1 MGYAVNA
8 HAENLVPGESLDGG
22 GSTRYQATY
31 VAGATNGGTDSTV
44 AAGRSN
50 PQGPIGVEGWREVDI
65 DIFLSAF
72 TGTSIT
78 FFVDRQG
85 TDGRWYQVAAGTA
98 LTAAST
104 TSSNT
109 AAVAGGQSFSIGP
122 GLSGAGGT
130 ALGLG
135 KAMRIRWTGT
145 YTVATFTLS
154 VIGKS

>member
-1 MGYAVNA
+1 MGYATNA
-8 HAENLVPGESLDGG
+8 HAENLVPGESLGASG
-22 GSTRYQATY
+22 ETRYTATY
-31 VAGATNGGTDSTV
+31 TAGATNGGTDSFV
-44 AAGRSN
+44 APNRSN

-98 LTAAST
+98 LSAVST
-104 TSSNT
+104 TSSAT

-122 GLSGAGGT
+122 GLSSAGGT

-135 KAMRIRWTGT
+135 KGMRVRWTGT
-145 YTVATFTLS
+145 YTVATFTIS

>member
-1 MGYAVNA
+1 MGTAVNA
-8 HAENLVPGESLDGG
+8 HAENLVPGESLDAG
-22 GSTRYQATY
+22 GSVRYQATY
-31 VAGATNGGTDSTV
+31 AAGATNGGTDSTV
-44 AAGRSN
+44 AVNRSN

-85 TDGRWYQVAAGTA
+85 TDGRWYNVAAGTA
-98 LTAAST
+98 LTGPST

-122 GLSGAGGT
+122 GLSAAGGT

-135 KAMRIRWTGT
+135 KGMRIRWTGT
-145 YTVATFTLS
+145 YTVATFTIS